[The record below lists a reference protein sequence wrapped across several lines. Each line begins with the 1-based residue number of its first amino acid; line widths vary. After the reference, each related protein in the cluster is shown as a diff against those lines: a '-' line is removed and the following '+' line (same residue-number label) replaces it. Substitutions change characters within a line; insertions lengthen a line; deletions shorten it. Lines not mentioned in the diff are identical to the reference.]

1 MATKDFW
8 SQNDSYFNPSYYR
21 FPPVI
26 DRYSQKAFNEKAD
39 GRYDWLEYFLAKKRF
54 KNQSPFSSVL
64 SLCCGFGH
72 VHLLSL
78 LIVKFEKVFIFW

>member
-54 KNQSPFSSVL
+54 KNQSSFSSVL
-64 SLCCGFGH
+64 SLYCGFGH
-72 VHLLSL
+72 VHLLSF
-78 LIVKFEKVFIFW
+78 LIVKFVKVFIFW